1 MADDVWRVRAAV
13 ARSDGRAS
21 FRPYGKDWRDHVG
34 ETVEVAG
41 RKLRVSKD
49 GRVHIPKSLMQE
61 MGTRNPDG
69 RRVIGIQTGARY
81 DGKGKKAR
89 LSLGARVVKLD
100 EEQAKYT
107 TGELIPKEGF
117 KRADL
122 HVLKASDSKDYYYD

>member
-1 MADDVWRVRAAV
+1 MSETWRVLAAV

-21 FRPYGKDWRDHVG
+21 FRPYGKDWREHVG
-34 ETVEVAG
+34 DIVEVAG
-41 RKLRVSKD
+41 RELRVSKD

-69 RRVIGIQTGARY
+69 RLVIGIQTGGRY
-81 DGKGKKAR
+81 DGKGKKAH
-89 LSLGARVVKLD
+89 LSLGARIVKLD
-100 EEQAKYT
+100 DEQAKYS

-122 HVLKASDSKDYYYD
+122 HVLKASDSRDYYYD